1 MYRAWS
7 HPWEETGPHWLKS
20 VEITSSGSQTDCSVG
35 HKICLQHSSIV
46 FLLQLKF
53 EAAKKPFAKIYQS
66 TSQHLQTA
74 KKTKLVQSCDAAN
87 FKRLHVFP
95 CKVEGPTNNM
105 FFLFCHKNFGIPH
118 LDHLDRYRGLWAANY
133 AKVPR
138 VIGPLFPC
146 WFSHIF
152 ARDKWS

>member
-74 KKTKLVQSCDAAN
+74 KKPKLVQSCDAAN

-105 FFLFCHKNFGIPH
+105 FFLFCHKILAYH
-118 LDHLDRYRGLWAANY
+118 TLTTLTDTEVAAND

>member
-20 VEITSSGSQTDCSVG
+20 VEIISSGSQTDCSVG

-53 EAAKKPFAKIYQS
+53 LSCKETFRQDLPKYVS
-66 TSQHLQTA
+66 TSA
-74 KKTKLVQSCDAAN
+74 NCKKTKLVQSCDAAN
-87 FKRLHVFP
+87 FKRLYVFP

-105 FFLFCHKNFGIPH
+105 FFLLCHKILAYHTLTTLTDTEVCELRTMQKFLG
-118 LDHLDRYRGLWAANY
+118 
-133 AKVPR
+133 
-138 VIGPLFPC
+138 
-146 WFSHIF
+146 
-152 ARDKWS
+152 